1 MMVPPPTGGHDL
13 GARQRIIEAAVRTI
27 EDGGEASVRISTV
40 ASDAL
45 VTQGMISYHFGGREG
60 LIQEAQLTRFL
71 STVTDDIKI
80 LESKARQAQSVEELF
95 TFLIELTAEVVSLG
109 RSSARGTRLMA
120 IAAALS
126 RPRLLALI
134 SEAQSTLVDGLEKVV
149 LIAQARDLMRND
161 LDARAVAVFILSYST
176 GLIVADIDRQRPTD
190 EQLTA
195 VISGFVEFLVRR
207 P

>member
-1 MMVPPPTGGHDL
+1 MKVYPPTGGHDL
-13 GARQRIIEAAVRTI
+13 GARQRIIEAAVRAI
-27 EDGGEASVRISTV
+27 GDGGEASVRISAV
-40 ASDAL
+40 ANDAL

-60 LIQEAQLTRFL
+60 LIREAQLTRFL
-71 STVTDDIKI
+71 STVIDDIKT
-80 LESKARQAQSVEELF
+80 LEAKARQAQSVEELF
-95 TFLIELTAEVVSLG
+95 TFLIELTAEVVDLG
-109 RSSARGTRLMA
+109 RSPARATRLMA
-120 IAAALS
+120 IGAALP
-126 RPRLLALI
+126 RPELLALI
-134 SEAQSTLVDGLEKVV
+134 SEAQSALVDGMEKVV